1 MKIYSYFLPQFYST
15 PENDEYW
22 GKGFTDWVNTKSA
35 KPLFK
40 NHKQPILPADNNF
53 YDLSDIKTIISHSE
67 KSIKNG
73 IDGFGYWHYWFDENT
88 KALEK
93 VQEAHLSNKD
103 IKQNFFFAWANMN
116 WTKSWVGDDKT
127 TIFEQT
133 YSKNSAVKHFEYITQ
148 FIEDKRYIKIN
159 DLPVFQVLNPQLK
172 KAKDYILLLEKLS
185 QKKYKKGFYWFFP
198 ADKDITG
205 LEKLNHSQV
214 GFPPGDI
221 TVKNFPF
228 KISKFLQRNNIIKG
242 PIIIKQSDYLKAFE
256 KTLIHFF
263 KNKTNYIPCLL
274 SGWDNTPR
282 YKRKG
287 FLIDGLISDLIRK
300 QLSFIKRLNN
310 KSHEIILIK
319 AWNEWAEGNV
329 LESYS
334 FEENIDTPLNV
345 ILDFKNNNEV
355 KN

>member
-1 MKIYSYFLPQFYST
+1 M
-15 PENDEYW
+15 E
-22 GKGFTDWVNTKSA
+22 A
-35 KPLFK
+35 
-40 NHKQPILPADNNF
+40 A
-53 YDLSDIKTIISHSE
+53 ISLVKAPGQSLMQL
-67 KSIKNG
+67 
-73 IDGFGYWHYWFDENT
+73 DT

-103 IKQNFFFAWANMN
+103 IKQNFFFAWANTN
-116 WTKSWVGDDKT
+116 WTKSWIGDDKT